1 MSAALCFSVT
11 PFRRQL
17 LCISNSNH
25 EEMKANTKVDCI
37 SCIFRERER
46 SQMFVVSHMHRVT
59 TSAGRATPV
68 VRAHD
73 HQLFALPDCRLCGI
87 FADALQRLGCLNHAG
102 LSKLIMFESKY
113 KSLPDCPASYTDRSH
128 ESYWILGAHFAQI
141 GAQHCCF
148 VTSWWMIFK
157 KKVPNLPQNEP
168 NHTPMSPNIPPA
180 GGFFVVDTIWGE
192 IGGERG

>member
-1 MSAALCFSVT
+1 
-11 PFRRQL
+11 
-17 LCISNSNH
+17 
-25 EEMKANTKVDCI
+25 MKADVNVDCI
-37 SCIFRERER
+37 SCMFRERGR
-46 SQMFVVSHMHRVT
+46 SQAFVVSHMHGVT
-59 TSAGRATPV
+59 TSAGRAPPV

-102 LSKLIMFESKY
+102 LSKRIMFESKY

-128 ESYWILGAHFAQI
+128 ESYWIFGAHFVQI
-141 GAQHCCF
+141 GSQHCCF
-148 VTSWWMIFK
+148 VTIWWMIFK
-157 KKVPNLPQNEP
+157 QKVPNLPPNEP

-180 GGFFVVDTIWGE
+180 GGLFFCFDTIWGE